1 MPIEGLSDKMRISR
15 AGFLRI
21 GKRRPCKKARV
32 IVEGRSG
39 APVEGKIVDRA
50 PDAPDAWVVEF
61 TSGEG
66 TRQVTLR
73 QDQFELAPHS
83 GSPEKVDHF
92 RFDPDNPDLKPVLA
106 TMFGDAPKAVPI
118 VFPVDDGVLDE
129 HKILHFETVFPQWLT
144 RYTSGGGLVCM
155 GRGGG
160 LPVERAVDDKGNL
173 IEGLI
178 CDPTTCP
185 HWANQ
190 YCRRVARL
198 QFMIRG
204 LAILSVWQINT
215 GSKTSI
221 EQINGKLRVLKQM
234 FGKVNGIPL
243 VLTVAPRQMKTP
255 EGKKV
260 VSYVLDIDLDP
271 TADLNATDPRVMLG
285 IGTMPAVD
293 TSLPIEHYPAIS
305 DAVDGRTG
313 QLPAL
318 GYDDIPADLKTAGQ
332 ILNWPPGKLVAELM
346 QFQRV
351 GDPTV
356 PIDATQRLTTLDIDA
371 ATSFL
376 SHKIDQLEV
385 TGAGQGGDP
394 GPAAP
399 AASTTPAAKPEAP
412 RQAED
417 AAVPAE
423 DAVAEGDDPLGF

>member
-32 IVEGRSG
+32 IIEGRSG
-39 APVEGKIVDRA
+39 APVEGKIMDRA

-61 TSGEG
+61 KSSDG
-66 TRQVTLR
+66 TREVTLR

-106 TMFGDAPKAVPI
+106 DRFGDTPKAIPI
-118 VFPVDDGVLDE
+118 VFPVDDGVPDE
-129 HKILHFETVFPQWLT
+129 HNVLHFETVFPQWLT
-144 RYTSGGGLVCM
+144 RYTAGGGLVCM

-160 LPVERAVDDKGNL
+160 LPVEKAVDDNGNL
-173 IEGLI
+173 VEGLM
-178 CDPTTCP
+178 CDPTTCT
-185 HWANQ
+185 HWASQ

-260 VSYVLDIDLDP
+260 ISYVLDIDLDP
-271 TADLNATDPRVMLG
+271 TADLNETDPRVMLG
-285 IGTMPAVD
+285 IGTGTPEMPAPD
-293 TSLPIEHYPAIS
+293 QSLPIEHFPVIS
-305 DAVDGRTG
+305 DEVDGRTG
-313 QLPAL
+313 QGPVLE
-318 GYDDIPADLKTAGQ
+318 YDDIPADLKTAGD
-332 ILNWPPGKLVAELM
+332 ILNWPPGKLVAELA
-346 QFQRV
+346 QFVEVRAE
-351 GDPTV
+351 GDV
-356 PIDATQRLTTLDIDA
+356 LDGTA

-376 SHKIDQLEV
+376 SRKIDELEAD
-385 TGAGQGGDP
+385 GASQAGDP
-394 GPAAP
+394 GPA
-399 AASTTPAAKPEAP
+399 TGV
-412 RQAED
+412 ED
-417 AAVPAE
+417 AGAE
-423 DAVAEGDDPLGF
+423 ADDPLGF